1 MMPPEPASSLAI
13 VMPVLN
19 EAAGIEAALRAL
31 APLRARGAR
40 VVVADGGSA
49 DDTLARA
56 RRFGGVEV
64 IQAPR
69 GRAAQM
75 NAGALAA
82 TGDGVLLFLHAD
94 TTLPPDADR
103 LIAQALAGG
112 QQVWGRFDV
121 RIAGHPRMLR
131 VVAACMNVRSRWSGI
146 ATGDQAL
153 FMTRAA
159 FDAVGGFPEQPLME
173 DIEMSKRLRTLSRPA
188 CLRERVITSG
198 RRWESRGVWP
208 PSCSCGACAGP
219 TGAVPRRRCWR
230 GATNDEARRASPERA
245 ARRGLRQGT
254 VAWTGQDAADPCA
267 GCRGRRPAGAAHAG
281 PCAGAGDGCASR
293 RRGAVHEPR
302 PGRCGLARCR
312 MAGGFAVPDQGE
324 GDLGARMARAVH
336 RVTTGPH
343 GHPVLLMGTDCP
355 ALTAGIIGEAAA
367 QLARHDAVLVPV
379 ADGGYVL
386 LGLRA
391 DCPDIFRDMAWST
404 AVVAAETR
412 RRLAALGL
420 NLWLGPTLNDIDE
433 PADRVH
439 LPSEWKF

>member
-49 DDTLARA
+49 DDTLAGA

-64 IQAPR
+64 IEAAR

-82 TGDGVLLFLHAD
+82 SGARVLLFLHAD

-103 LIAQALAGG
+103 LIEQALAGG
-112 QQVWGRFDV
+112 RHVWGRFDV
-121 RIAGHPRMLR
+121 RIAGRPRMLR

-159 FDAVGGFPEQPLME
+159 FDAIGGFPEQPLME

-198 RRWESRGVWP
+198 RRWESRGVW
-208 PSCSCGACAGP
+208 ATIVLMWRLRWAY
-219 TGAVPRRRCWR
+219 WR
-230 GATNDEARRASPERA
+230 GASPQVLARRYE
-245 ARRGLRQGT
+245 
-254 VAWTGQDAADPCA
+254 
-267 GCRGRRPAGAAHAG
+267 
-281 PCAGAGDGCASR
+281 
-293 RRGAVHEPR
+293 
-302 PGRCGLARCR
+302 
-312 MAGGFAVPDQGE
+312 
-324 GDLGARMARAVH
+324 
-336 RVTTGPH
+336 
-343 GHPVLLMGTDCP
+343 
-355 ALTAGIIGEAAA
+355 
-367 QLARHDAVLVPV
+367 
-379 ADGGYVL
+379 
-386 LGLRA
+386 
-391 DCPDIFRDMAWST
+391 
-404 AVVAAETR
+404 
-412 RRLAALGL
+412 
-420 NLWLGPTLNDIDE
+420 
-433 PADRVH
+433 
-439 LPSEWKF
+439 